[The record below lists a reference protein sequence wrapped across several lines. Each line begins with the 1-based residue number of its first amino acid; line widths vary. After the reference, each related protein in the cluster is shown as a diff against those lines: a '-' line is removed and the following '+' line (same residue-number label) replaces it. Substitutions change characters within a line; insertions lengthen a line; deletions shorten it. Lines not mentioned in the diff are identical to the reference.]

1 MAAGSEREV
10 GILVL
15 YVVADCV
22 FDGGG
27 EGKLKVWV
35 GTGNLDA
42 IHRLGYSEGPNK
54 VSLVFV
60 GEGEAADTG
69 DGVDGVN
76 DALVEYE

>member
-1 MAAGSEREV
+1 MAAGGEREV
-10 GILVL
+10 GIFVL
-15 YVVADCV
+15 YMVADCV

-27 EGKLKVWV
+27 EGELKVRV

-42 IHRLGYSEGPNK
+42 IHRLGDSEGTYK

-60 GEGEAADTG
+60 GEGEAADAG
-69 DGVDGVN
+69 DGVDGVD